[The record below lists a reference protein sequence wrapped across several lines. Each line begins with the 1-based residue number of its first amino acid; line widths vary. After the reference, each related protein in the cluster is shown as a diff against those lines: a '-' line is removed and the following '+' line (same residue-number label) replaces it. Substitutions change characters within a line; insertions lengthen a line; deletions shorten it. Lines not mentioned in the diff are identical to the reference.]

1 MHFLLT
7 NYRNIMLGVAF
18 SWSSWKLYLLEL
30 IVWFSK
36 EFIIEAA
43 AAAAKPLQSDSVW
56 PHRWQPARLS
66 HPWDSPGKNTGMGC
80 HFLLQ
85 CMKVKGE
92 SEVAQLCL
100 TLIDPMD
107 CSLPGSSI
115 HGIFQARALEWGAI
129 AFSVIIEEAF
139 PIPPFIQ
146 YQLLWMKTGLSC
158 GWWWFIL
165 LAPRSLHSTLLY
177 SNHFPLPVTIYFKK
191 RPFSLYLSRESHAGG
206 FVIFCILFLI
216 KDTQNSFCFSLHI
229 TWICI
234 GSGFRQQSL
243 IFQWLF
249 NS

>member
-7 NYRNIMLGVAF
+7 NYRNFLLGVAF

-36 EFIIEAA
+36 EFIIE
-43 AAAAKPLQSDSVW
+43 
-56 PHRWQPARLS
+56 
-66 HPWDSPGKNTGMGC
+66 
-80 HFLLQ
+80 
-85 CMKVKGE
+85 E
-92 SEVAQLCL
+92 
-100 TLIDPMD
+100 
-107 CSLPGSSI
+107 
-115 HGIFQARALEWGAI
+115 AL
-129 AFSVIIEEAF
+129 

-216 KDTQNSFCFSLHI
+216 KDPQNSFCFSLHI

-243 IFQWLF
+243 IFQRLF
-249 NS
+249 NSEAHHIHAPCFPLPLLTLFKEIKAFMWSSLPMIIQPYVAEIG